1 LPQSKNHALLS
12 NASLSGFVIDMQTG
26 EPLAN
31 VMIQCMDILHENA
44 TIQQGGDLNS
54 DGLVD
59 MFDLS
64 MFMQRWFDSGRAD
77 LDANGIVN
85 LSDFKVIGQMWM
97 SQAAWR
103 IN

>member
-1 LPQSKNHALLS
+1 
-12 NASLSGFVIDMQTG
+12 
-26 EPLAN
+26 
-31 VMIQCMDILHENA
+31 
-44 TIQQGGDLNS
+44 
-54 DGLVD
+54 

-103 IN
+103 NN